1 MSQDIKASEHEIDI
15 AFQGIYNQ
23 IEAHGLK
30 DLYLSEAGL
39 FKFVQHVSEVIATE
53 RAYSDFLNRCLQEGK

>member
-1 MSQDIKASEHEIDI
+1 MSQDVKPTSHDLDI
-15 AFQGIYNQ
+15 AFQGVYNQ

-39 FKFVQHVSEVIATE
+39 FKFVQHIAEVIATE
-53 RAYSDFLNRCLQEGK
+53 RAYSDFLNKCLQEGK